1 MQCKHGILCLQLQ
14 GKLCQM
20 YMFSFF
26 CPPLLFSLLCPD
38 LLLLDGDKNSTV
50 ALSLSGLSVGT
61 GLW

>member
-20 YMFSFF
+20 YMFSF